1 MDFGLNESV
10 NVPTFRDIQVFRL
23 DGGFLTIAADTL
35 GAIGEKSG
43 DRFRVAPEICARMT
57 ARVCLME
64 TLAAG
69 ARPFALTALTC
80 NEREPT
86 GMRFMDGIRR
96 ELKDAGFPD
105 LPVGG
110 STEDNMPTNMTALGI
125 TLLGQCESLSWR
137 LAEEGDGVYLL
148 GRPYVGEDVLA
159 HFDELPDVLLI
170 RRLRESSHV
179 GDMLPC
185 GSRGIARELEVLERE
200 TGLSVRRDPGIDR
213 AFLQKSAGPATCV
226 VFTASAPLESIRNKQ
241 NYQNY
246 QNYMNNVI
254 RIGTLAP

>member
-1 MDFGLNESV
+1 MQSF
-10 NVPTFRDIQVFRL
+10 VPTFRDIQVFRQ
-23 DGGFLTIAADTL
+23 DGGFLTITADTL
-35 GAIGEKSG
+35 GAIGEKPG
-43 DRFRVAPEICARMT
+43 DNFRVAPEICARMT

-125 TLLGQCESLSWR
+125 TLLGQCDSLLWR
-137 LAEEGDGVYLL
+137 LAKEGDEVYLI
-148 GRPYVGEDVLA
+148 GRPYVGEEVLA
-159 HFDELPDVLLI
+159 RFDELPGVPRI
-170 RRLRESSHV
+170 RRLRELSCV
-179 GDMLPC
+179 GDMIPC
-185 GSRGIARELEVLERE
+185 GSRGIDWELKVLERE
-200 TGLSVRRDPGIDR
+200 TGLSVKHDSDIGH

-226 VFTASAPLESIRNKQ
+226 IFTASAPLEGIQ
-241 NYQNY
+241 NNLEAIDEIDD
-246 QNYMNNVI
+246 VI
-254 RIGTLAP
+254 RIGTLASALP